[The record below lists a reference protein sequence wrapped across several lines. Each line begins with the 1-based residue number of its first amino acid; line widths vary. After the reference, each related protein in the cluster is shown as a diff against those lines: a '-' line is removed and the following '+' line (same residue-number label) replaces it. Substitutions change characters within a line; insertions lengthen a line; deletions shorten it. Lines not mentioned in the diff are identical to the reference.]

1 MHMYIYEPVMI
12 AVRLVASIP
21 RVTSSAVEAEPNP
34 LGPLLPVISEYNPIF
49 IRLTFLFL
57 MVLIDV
63 ALKNQCGREIE
74 RETKEEEERFRRII
88 WYHERIIFISG
99 KESLMHFFGTF

>member
-34 LGPLLPVISEYNPIF
+34 LGPLLPVISEYNPIV
-49 IRLTFLFL
+49 IRLTFLFYGFKRCSPQEP
-57 MVLIDV
+57 MW
-63 ALKNQCGREIE
+63 KRE
-74 RETKEEEERFRRII
+74 RETKEEEERFRRIK
-88 WYHERIIFISG
+88 WYYERIIFISG